1 MIKAINRTKF
11 HNNKKLN
18 SLFQIRAINYII
30 NNEDSLIH
38 IFIDELIKLISN
50 IDKKYLEM
58 IGKNSLSLKIY
69 DENEISSNL
78 DTSRITNTQ
87 NKNYEKRNNDLNLDK
102 KEKNLEI
109 KKKIN
114 KTKKIK
120 YKLKID
126 FNKMSLRGEY
136 KTKKEFIENYNKKNN
151 YNNNEI
157 YYKFPGLPILGY
169 KGYIPQN
176 KLFYGISKSKI
187 IKIVYNNGLYLKN
200 SIIEKESNITTAFNM
215 KKNIERIIIDCDVH
229 PLTKKEIN
237 YKTKKSNLIQNNK
250 KKLINDPF
258 YDAFIIENKNK
269 GKKSFYKI
277 IKEFK
282 EIKKIFLNEGQFKE
296 IFKHSFLNIN
306 NDLSYISFNRKKKF
320 NNRNEN
326 DEFPNIFDSLF
337 TIKKVGYDIGVIQ
350 NDISEILNPYLE
362 EEKFKLL
369 VNHNFRRKT
378 KEDIPENWKKLLSLN
393 SIYPAFRLNKLQK
406 NNSNEEE
413 EVGIVKLH
421 KDY

>member
-38 IFIDELIKLISN
+38 IFIDELIKIISN

-87 NKNYEKRNNDLNLDK
+87 NENNEKRNNDLNLDK

-126 FNKMSLRGEY
+126 VNKMPLKKEDKR
-136 KTKKEFIENYNKKNN
+136 KKEFIENYHKKNN
-151 YNNNEI
+151 YNNNEL

-187 IKIVYNNGLYLKN
+187 IKIIYNNGLYLKD
-200 SIIEKESNITTAFNM
+200 SFIEKENNIITNFNM
-215 KKNIERIIIDCDVH
+215 KKNIEKIIIDCEVR

-237 YKTKKSNLIQNNK
+237 YKNKKSNLIQNNK
-250 KKLINDPF
+250 KKILII
-258 YDAFIIENKNK
+258 ALMMLLLR
-269 GKKSFYKI
+269 KI
-277 IKEFK
+277 
-282 EIKKIFLNEGQFKE
+282 KIVE
-296 IFKHSFLNIN
+296 
-306 NDLSYISFNRKKKF
+306 
-320 NNRNEN
+320 
-326 DEFPNIFDSLF
+326 
-337 TIKKVGYDIGVIQ
+337 KKVYIKYAK
-350 NDISEILNPYLE
+350 NL
-362 EEKFKLL
+362 
-369 VNHNFRRKT
+369 
-378 KEDIPENWKKLLSLN
+378 KK
-393 SIYPAFRLNKLQK
+393 
-406 NNSNEEE
+406 
-413 EVGIVKLH
+413 
-421 KDY
+421 